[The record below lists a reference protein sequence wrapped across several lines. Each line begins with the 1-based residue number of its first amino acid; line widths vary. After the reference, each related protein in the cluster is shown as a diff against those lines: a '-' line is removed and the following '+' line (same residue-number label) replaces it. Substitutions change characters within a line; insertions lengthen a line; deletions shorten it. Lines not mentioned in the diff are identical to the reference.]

1 LLASSINFTD
11 EQSQPSDG
19 PANMARDCELLAN
32 AEKGQP
38 GCRVYDWDGP
48 WISLG
53 FNQNPQEDLLN
64 PDLVPWVMR
73 PTGGKAVLHG
83 NDVTVGLALPL
94 SAPSRSI
101 KSAYRAI
108 AQPLIHALNKCGLPA
123 ALAEETRFSGRG
135 PKSADCFAHVSP
147 NDIVHRDLGIK
158 VCGCALRLTAK
169 AVLVQASIP
178 NGPPLVDPQML
189 FAVPQ
194 SHTFVK
200 WDNSAF
206 SEALKQT
213 LQRWCSRDGKD
224 GSSYGLIPPT
234 VFGA

>member
-1 LLASSINFTD
+1 MYGGRGQEIFSNRWRINPQAARLRWRKGWKASEWIRLLASSINFTD

-19 PANMARDCELLAN
+19 PTNMARDCDLLAN

-108 AQPLIHALNKCGLPA
+108 AQPLIHALN
-123 ALAEETRFSGRG
+123 
-135 PKSADCFAHVSP
+135 
-147 NDIVHRDLGIK
+147 
-158 VCGCALRLTAK
+158 
-169 AVLVQASIP
+169 
-178 NGPPLVDPQML
+178 
-189 FAVPQ
+189 
-194 SHTFVK
+194 
-200 WDNSAF
+200 
-206 SEALKQT
+206 
-213 LQRWCSRDGKD
+213 
-224 GSSYGLIPPT
+224 
-234 VFGA
+234 